1 MQEIILSRLR
11 LESSRKS
18 KQVQRDG
25 QTWRE
30 WIAENFPHV
39 ASQPFAERHVG
50 LWEWADALTP
60 GVRPR
65 ARVEVWPRGG
75 AKSST
80 GELATAWVGTKLTRR
95 FVLIVSETQE
105 QADKHV
111 QAISALF
118 ERIGAERAVG
128 KYGSSKG
135 WRRNQLRTDN
145 GFNVAALGLD
155 VAARGIKLD
164 EFRPDLICHEYG
176 TIISTGGLLMPVQ
189 DHPTAQLKSSTGFA
203 VTVAGLPFSETVT
216 PEHRWW
222 VKSILNEKRRP
233 SRKYIQ
239 YKTEAGWREAHTLT
253 TTDYIGLPIP
263 QDVIDP
269 ESISV
274 YKPGTISIR
283 NAKGQVVSAGGKF
296 VQVVPEMFSDPEW
309 WWFFGLW
316 WGDGHISV
324 RQVGITVSNKQ
335 EFITDRI
342 FALLKR
348 SGLSGF
354 RNERSGCHQIV
365 FTHTAIARW
374 LKTWSV
380 GNSRKQPPVWVE
392 HIDHEYQRELIKGYL
407 LADGYI
413 STKQNEVRLTS
424 VHLPGLLCVR
434 RILARLGIAPTIRK
448 GIAGRRTSICGVE
461 CNSSTKYDLR
471 FQTGAEKLGIPIT
484 DQTRYKLQ
492 KVFIEDG
499 VLWSRVNSLI
509 PVDEAVFVPITTET
523 HDYTT
528 AFGRSHNCFD
538 DVDSQSDS
546 GKTIDKKIRSITT
559 AILPAGSS
567 DCAVLFLQNLIRDD
581 GVVGQ
586 LVNGEADFLR
596 DREPAVVEPAVFGL
610 QTEIVQSADGA
621 NVYRITGG
629 EPSWAG
635 QSLAVCEHQI
645 NEWGLKAFL
654 REAQHDVAN
663 ADGYV
668 FNVAQ
673 MRGVAPADVPE
684 LVGLCLAF
692 DMAATEDGGDHTAG
706 VLLGRSKDRRY
717 YVLAVIRG
725 QWSSDRVQHCI
736 KATAAH
742 FKAIYSHLKLK
753 LPQDPGQAGKSQ
765 AAQMKGSLQDFA
777 PGITPE
783 TGKKVTRAAG
793 LAEAVNIG
801 NVFLVEQ
808 DLPGYLTLSVSGK
821 PLCTELDWQTW
832 HRRLK
837 RELKDIREDTLDQ
850 IDDQMDASSAAFNE
864 LATPSGWASS
874 REALDELSSI
884 YGYTK

>member
-1 MQEIILSRLR
+1 MARLSAPSNDASASDL
-11 LESSRKS
+11 
-18 KQVQRDG
+18 
-25 QTWRE
+25 TWRE
-30 WIAENFPHV
+30 WIAKNFPHV

-111 QAISALF
+111 QAISTLF
-118 ERIGAERAVG
+118 ERIGAGRAVG

-164 EFRPDLICHEYG
+164 EFRPDLI
-176 TIISTGGLLMPVQ
+176 
-189 DHPTAQLKSSTGFA
+189 
-203 VTVAGLPFSETVT
+203 
-216 PEHRWW
+216 
-222 VKSILNEKRRP
+222 
-233 SRKYIQ
+233 
-239 YKTEAGWREAHTLT
+239 
-253 TTDYIGLPIP
+253 
-263 QDVIDP
+263 
-269 ESISV
+269 
-274 YKPGTISIR
+274 
-283 NAKGQVVSAGGKF
+283 
-296 VQVVPEMFSDPEW
+296 
-309 WWFFGLW
+309 
-316 WGDGHISV
+316 
-324 RQVGITVSNKQ
+324 
-335 EFITDRI
+335 
-342 FALLKR
+342 
-348 SGLSGF
+348 
-354 RNERSGCHQIV
+354 
-365 FTHTAIARW
+365 
-374 LKTWSV
+374 
-380 GNSRKQPPVWVE
+380 
-392 HIDHEYQRELIKGYL
+392 
-407 LADGYI
+407 
-413 STKQNEVRLTS
+413 
-424 VHLPGLLCVR
+424 
-434 RILARLGIAPTIRK
+434 
-448 GIAGRRTSICGVE
+448 
-461 CNSSTKYDLR
+461 
-471 FQTGAEKLGIPIT
+471 
-484 DQTRYKLQ
+484 
-492 KVFIEDG
+492 
-499 VLWSRVNSLI
+499 
-509 PVDEAVFVPITTET
+509 
-523 HDYTT
+523 
-528 AFGRSHNCFD
+528 CFD

-684 LVGLCLAF
+684 LVGICLAF

-874 REALDELSSI
+874 REALGELASI